1 MTTPGPPGSVEHA
14 SRLPRLRSG
23 RVQEADTVSPVASAT
38 VLLLREGDDGSAEVF
53 LQERHVESDFAGGAY
68 VFPGGKVDDIDRA
81 MADDLLGPVDAT
93 TLQARLGT
101 STPDEAVALAVAAV
115 REAFEEAG
123 VLLATR
129 GSESV
134 PPSLVASADAQRMR
148 AALAD
153 RGSDTDWRP
162 WLRDHDLVLDLG
174 SLVPFAWW
182 VTPHGVHRRYSTRF
196 FVARVPPAQAG
207 TLGHDGSEMTDSV
220 WVRPSTAL
228 AAGESGDRVVI
239 YPTRRT
245 LARLAGFD
253 DVDAVMAAA
262 RAGAV
267 DLRPIMPVLRHTDDG
282 IGVQHPDGGPVETV

>member
-1 MTTPGPPGSVEHA
+1 MTTSGPPGSVEHA
-14 SRLPRLRSG
+14 SRPPRLRSG
-23 RVQEADTVSPVASAT
+23 RVQEADTVSPVPSAT
-38 VLLLREGDDGSAEVF
+38 VLLLREGDDGTPQVF

-68 VFPGGKVDDIDRA
+68 VFPGGKVDDDDRA
-81 MADDLLGPVDAT
+81 MPGDVLGPVDAA

-129 GSESV
+129 GSEPVS
-134 PPSLVASADAQRMR
+134 PSFVAGLDAQRMR
-148 AALAD
+148 AALAE
-153 RGSDTDWRP
+153 RGSNTDWRP

-174 SLVPFAWW
+174 CLVPFAWW
-182 VTPHGVHRRYSTRF
+182 ITPHGVHRRYSTRF
-196 FVARVPPAQAG
+196 FVARVPPGQAG

-220 WVRPSTAL
+220 WAPPSTAL
-228 AAGESGDRVVI
+228 AAGESGQRVVI

-245 LARLAGFD
+245 LARLADFD
-253 DVDAVMAAA
+253 DVDAVLAAA

-267 DLRPIMPVLRHTDDG
+267 DLRPIVPVLRHTEDG
-282 IGVQHPDGGPVETV
+282 IGVQHPDGGPVEIV